1 MKNKRWKRLAKRING
16 ECFKGHYPCN
26 KCKYVHECFTRLSL
40 GGRNLGIRRIERE
53 LKAYNIKYSKR
64 R

>member
-40 GGRNLGIRRIERE
+40 GGRNLGIRREV
-53 LKAYNIKYSKR
+53 
-64 R
+64 